1 MPLGTQHESSDAKAE
16 RTLGQGRPAKFAVK
30 VGAQRCAEFN
40 LVAAQPTSKPTTARQ
55 KGIKCRKAACPCDF
69 LWGGSGQIIA
79 HG

>member
-40 LVAAQPTSKPTTARQ
+40 MVAAQPTSKPTTARLVV
-55 KGIKCRKAACPCDF
+55 KI
-69 LWGGSGQIIA
+69 
-79 HG
+79 